1 MDKGVVGYGVFT
13 DDFGAKI
20 EEHDLAEFMY
30 MNDAVRYI
38 EMRRD
43 ADFSENKIYYM
54 DIRSKGKDTIRYIY
68 DSAERQLQS
77 QDDIL
82 HNGLH
87 ITIPGYTI
95 GGKYEYE
102 TDEYEEKPDYDFES
116 RKCVTYNE
124 AERIKENMLDEGYT
138 DIDIEEESISIHDFW
153 ESEKFIKGSEWH
165 QERTNTEEALSK
177 YKQFGHPGATL
188 NEMIGTALQH
198 IDTQD
203 MIQYFKDKIP
213 GGENLIRDYVENQI
227 IANEINKER
236 CRNEIGRGER

>member
-20 EEHDLAEFMY
+20 EEHDLAEFIY
-30 MNDAVRYI
+30 MNDAVNYV
-38 EMRRD
+38 EMRID
-43 ADFSENKIYYM
+43 AELTGNKVFYV
-54 DIRSKGKDTIRYIY
+54 DIRDEGKETIRYIY
-68 DSAERQLQS
+68 DPAERQLQS

-87 ITIPGYTI
+87 ITIPGYTV
-95 GGKYEYE
+95 GGKLEYE
-102 TDEYEEKPDYDFES
+102 TDGYEEEPEYFYDS
-116 RKCVTYNE
+116 NRCVSYKE
-124 AERIKENMLDEGYT
+124 AERIKQSMLNQGYM

-153 ESEKFIKGSEWH
+153 ESENFIKGSEQH

-177 YKQFGHPGATL
+177 YKQFGHPGATI

-198 IDTQD
+198 IDTND
-203 MIQYFKDKIP
+203 MIQYFKDKIS

-236 CRNEIGRGER
+236 YRNEIGRGGR

>member
-1 MDKGVVGYGVFT
+1 MDKGVVGYGRFT
-13 DDFGAKI
+13 DLGKAI
-20 EEHDLAEFMY
+20 EEHDLAEFIY

-43 ADFSENKIYYM
+43 NDFSENTIYYM
-54 DIRSKGKDTIRYIY
+54 DIRSKGRDTFRYIY
-68 DSAERQLQS
+68 DPAERQLQS
-77 QDDIL
+77 PEDIL

-87 ITIPGYTI
+87 ITIPGYI
-95 GGKYEYE
+95 VAGKYEYE
-102 TDEYEEKPDYDFES
+102 ADGYEEEPDYDFES
-116 RKCVTYNE
+116 RRCVTYKE

-138 DIDIEEESISIHDFW
+138 DIYIDDETISIHDFW
-153 ESEKFIKGSEWH
+153 ESEKFIKGSEWN

>member
-20 EEHDLAEFMY
+20 EEHDLAEFIY
-30 MNDAVRYI
+30 MNDAVGYI

-54 DIRSKGKDTIRYIY
+54 DIRSKGKDTLRYIY
-68 DSAERQLQS
+68 DPAERQLQS

-87 ITIPGYTI
+87 ITIPGYTV

-102 TDEYEEKPDYDFES
+102 ADAYEEEPDYNYES
-116 RKCVTYNE
+116 RQCVTYDE
-124 AERIKENMLDEGYT
+124 AERIKKNMLDEGYT
-138 DIDIEEESISIHDFW
+138 DIYIDDESISIHDFW
-153 ESEKFIKGSEWH
+153 GSEKFIKGSERH
-165 QERTNTEEALSK
+165 QERTNTEEALSI
-177 YKQFGHPGATL
+177 YKQFGRPGATIH
-188 NEMIGTALQH
+188 EMIGTALQH
-198 IDTQD
+198 VDTND
-203 MIQYFKDKIP
+203 MIQYFKDKIS
-213 GGENLIRDYVENQI
+213 GGENLIRNYVEEQI

-236 CRNEIGRGER
+236 YRNEIGRGGR

>member
-30 MNDAVRYI
+30 MNDAVNYV
-38 EMRRD
+38 EMRID
-43 ADFSENKIYYM
+43 AELTGNKVFYV
-54 DIRSKGKDTIRYIY
+54 DIRDEGKETIRYIY
-68 DSAERQLQS
+68 DPAERQLQS

-87 ITIPGYTI
+87 ITIPGYTVD
-95 GGKYEYE
+95 GKLEYE
-102 TDEYEEKPDYDFES
+102 TDGYEEEPEYYYDS
-116 RKCVTYNE
+116 NRCVSYKE
-124 AERIKENMLDEGYT
+124 AERIKQSMINQGYT
-138 DIDIEEESISIHDFW
+138 DIDIDEEPISIHDFW
-153 ESEKFIKGSEWH
+153 ESEKFIKGSEWN

-236 CRNEIGRGER
+236 SRNEIGRGER

>member
-68 DSAERQLQS
+68 DSAERH
-77 QDDIL
+77 L
-82 HNGLH
+82 HKGLH
-87 ITIPGYTI
+87 ITIPGYTV

-102 TDEYEEKPDYDFES
+102 TDEYEEEPDYDFES

-165 QERTNTEEALSK
+165 QERTNTEEALAT
-177 YKQFGHPGATL
+177 YKAYQRPGATIY
-188 NEMIGTALQH
+188 EKIGMALEK

-213 GGENLIRDYVENQI
+213 GGEHLIRDFVENQI
-227 IANEINKER
+227 IANEVNKER
-236 CRNEIGRGER
+236 ERNEAGRGIF

>member
-1 MDKGVVGYGVFT
+1 MDKGVVGYGRFT
-13 DDFGAKI
+13 DLGKAI
-20 EEHDLAEFMY
+20 EEHDLAEFIY

-43 ADFSENKIYYM
+43 NDISENTIYYM
-54 DIRSKGKDTIRYIY
+54 DIRSKGKDTLRYIY
-68 DSAERQLQS
+68 DPAERQLQS
-77 QDDIL
+77 PEDIL

-87 ITIPGYTI
+87 ITIPGYI
-95 GGKYEYE
+95 VAGKYEYE
-102 TDEYEEKPDYDFES
+102 ADGYGEEPDYDFES
-116 RKCVTYNE
+116 RRCVTYKE

-138 DIDIEEESISIHDFW
+138 DIYIDDDTISIHDFW
-153 ESEKFIKGSEWH
+153 GSEKFIKGSEQH

-203 MIQYFKDKIP
+203 MIQYFKDKIL

-236 CRNEIGRGER
+236 YRNEIGRGER